1 MHIKI
6 ITKGMDE
13 MDITDKAS
21 DVIKALLKKNNTSG
35 IRVYFVGPSWGGL
48 KFDMSLEEAKENEVV
63 REVNG
68 IQVALDPSFNN
79 YTKKLVIDYSPN
91 FDELFIK
98 GSGNC

>member
-1 MHIKI
+1 
-6 ITKGMDE
+6 
-13 MDITDKAS
+13 
-21 DVIKALLKKNNTSG
+21 
-35 IRVYFVGPSWGGL
+35 
-48 KFDMSLEEAKENEVV
+48 MSLEEAKEDEVV

-68 IQVALDPSFNN
+68 IRVALDPSFNN